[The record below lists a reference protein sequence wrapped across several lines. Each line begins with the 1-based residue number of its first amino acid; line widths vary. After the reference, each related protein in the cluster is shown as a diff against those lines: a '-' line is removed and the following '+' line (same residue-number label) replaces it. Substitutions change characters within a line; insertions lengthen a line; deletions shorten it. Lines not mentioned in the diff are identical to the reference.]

1 MESDQYAN
9 PILENK
15 IDYLTGLVRW
25 HEEDMKKW
33 RERHIDRHPGI
44 FVAIGFGVS
53 IVALIALG
61 VSGFHTIQN
70 VEKATIGKI
79 EKLQSSVSDT
89 IVDNG
94 AEAIF
99 RKFIAEEK
107 QYMEARLTQLEADNK
122 TLREEREALKADIDE
137 LKSELS
143 RKAGL
148 KSPSPVFVRRSHS
161 ANGSTARSGQGTPS
175 ALPKVSSAAPE
186 KDRDRPS
193 PN

>member
-15 IDYLTGLVRW
+15 IDHLTGLVRW

-33 RERHIDRHPGI
+33 REHHIDRSIGI
-44 FVAIGFGVS
+44 FSRIGFGVI
-53 IVALIALG
+53 IVVLITLG
-61 VSGFHTIQN
+61 VSGLHAIHN
-70 VEKATIGKI
+70 VEKTTIGKI
-79 EKLQSSVSDT
+79 DKLQSLVSDT

-94 AEAIF
+94 AEQIF
-99 RKFIAEEK
+99 RKFITEEK
-107 QYMEARLTQLEADNK
+107 PNMETRVAQLEADNK
-122 TLREEREALKADIDE
+122 NLREEREALKADIDE
-137 LKSELS
+137 LRSELS
-143 RKAGL
+143 GKAGP

-161 ANGSTARSGQGTPS
+161 ANGSTARPGQGAPS

-186 KDRDRPS
+186 KDRDHPS